1 MHFQGGTM
9 DITARD
15 LMATNLLT
23 FTPDQDIHDAIDQL
37 LRRRVSGGPV
47 LEDGRL
53 VGILSE
59 KDCLKVLAA
68 EAYDGLP
75 EGRVADFMT
84 KPVESV
90 LPDTSV
96 YDIVGRFL
104 HMPYRRLP
112 VIDEQGRLL
121 GQISR
126 RDVLR
131 AIESIRE
138 NSYLYGS
145 AEHKPMDIEAGMGV
159 DTAMRLARGR

>member
-1 MHFQGGTM
+1 MPRRKATEIMTRSVVTLEPGH
-9 DITARD
+9 DIYTAMRI
-15 LMATNLLT
+15 LLT
-23 FTPDQDIHDAIDQL
+23 
-37 LRRRVSGGPV
+37 RRISGAPV
-47 LEDGRL
+47 VDEGGNV